1 MNIMSEIPSAD
12 DLRRDD
18 EVDDEEAWEAAQE
31 AAKLLDTLRSE
42 VTPTRV
48 AMAGAVVLLFL
59 VLAVS
64 GWYWVLP
71 RDAVTLETHYMQRG
85 GHLLM
90 TEIHNDGSRAIT
102 DVSLEIEFQ
111 TSDGEVIET
120 MSLELAQVEGH
131 TSISGDE
138 LEMMV
143 IGYTVWDDYIIV
155 VDLSYTD
162 YSGQLR
168 QESWP
173 HNVGLWSQE
182 IFFDKA
188 ERHFWPL
195 D

>member
-1 MNIMSEIPSAD
+1 MSEIPSAD

>member
-1 MNIMSEIPSAD
+1 VNIMSEIPSAD

>member
-1 MNIMSEIPSAD
+1 
-12 DLRRDD
+12 
-18 EVDDEEAWEAAQE
+18 
-31 AAKLLDTLRSE
+31 
-42 VTPTRV
+42 
-48 AMAGAVVLLFL
+48 
-59 VLAVS
+59 
-64 GWYWVLP
+64 
-71 RDAVTLETHYMQRG
+71 
-85 GHLLM
+85 
-90 TEIHNDGSRAIT
+90 
-102 DVSLEIEFQ
+102 
-111 TSDGEVIET
+111 
-120 MSLELAQVEGH
+120 
-131 TSISGDE
+131 
-138 LEMMV
+138 MV